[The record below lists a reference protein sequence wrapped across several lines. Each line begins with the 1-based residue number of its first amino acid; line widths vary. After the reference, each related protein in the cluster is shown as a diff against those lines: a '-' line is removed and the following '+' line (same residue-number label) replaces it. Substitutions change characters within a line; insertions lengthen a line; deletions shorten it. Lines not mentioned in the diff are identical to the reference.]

1 MLGER
6 IEQRRKELEMSQ
18 ADVYRAVGICRRT
31 YDLYTKNNTPI
42 PSDKLFKFS
51 EVLNC
56 TLDYL
61 FGKKEYT
68 QIVVVDKMGAPV
80 AVISDK
86 EVIEYRDYKVI
97 LT

>member
-6 IEQRRKELEMSQ
+6 IEQRRKELGMSQ

-31 YDLYTKNNTPI
+31 YELYIKSNKPI
-42 PSDKLFKFS
+42 PSDKLLKFS

-61 FGKKEYT
+61 FGKKNT
-68 QIVVVDKMGAPV
+68 PK
-80 AVISDK
+80 
-86 EVIEYRDYKVI
+86 
-97 LT
+97 LL

>member
-1 MLGER
+1 MLGQMIER
-6 IEQRRKELEMSQ
+6 RRKELGMTQ
-18 ADVYRAVGICRRT
+18 VDVYRAVGVCRKT
-31 YDLYTKNNTPI
+31 YEMYTKCNTPI
-42 PSDKLFKFS
+42 PSDKLLKFS

-61 FGKKEYT
+61 FGKKQYT
-68 QIVVVDKMGAPV
+68 QIAVIDKMGVPV

-86 EVIEYRDYKVI
+86 EVIEYKDYKVI